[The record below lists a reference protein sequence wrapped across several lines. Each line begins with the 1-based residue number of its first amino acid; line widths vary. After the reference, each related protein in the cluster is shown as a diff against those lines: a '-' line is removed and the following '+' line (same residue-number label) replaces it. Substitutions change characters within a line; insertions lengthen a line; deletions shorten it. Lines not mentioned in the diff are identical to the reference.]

1 MPHAM
6 EWIDSGLDVRFD
18 APFMAQVAGCIES
31 EGALKR
37 LIDAHAHTADMI
49 ANMDY

>member
-1 MPHAM
+1 M

-18 APFMAQVAGCIES
+18 AVFIAQVVDCIES
-31 EGALKR
+31 EGALDD
-37 LIDAHAHTADMI
+37 LIDAHANAVDLI